1 LTILNKTK
9 IIQIIKFGIY
19 LLLGFCSA
27 PTIASL
33 FLGRLSYENNELIVV
48 MIYLIIGCF
57 AHFGFR
63 KFARKIGL
71 INKEKKAWEGSITI
85 FAFIYWLTNSFA
97 ILFKDYRMNS

>member
-19 LLLGFCSA
+19 LLLGLYSA
-27 PTIASL
+27 PIIASL
-33 FLGRLSYENNELIVV
+33 FLSRLSYENNELIVAI
-48 MIYLIIGCF
+48 IYLIIGCF

-63 KFARKIGL
+63 RFARKIGL

-85 FAFIYWLTNSFA
+85 FAFINWGSLSLL
-97 ILFKDYRMNS
+97 ILFKYLKMNS

>member
-1 LTILNKTK
+1 MNKTK

-19 LLLGFCSA
+19 LILGFA
-27 PTIASL
+27 LPQVFVSL
-33 FLGRLSYENNELIVV
+33 FINLSYENNELIVV
-48 MIYLIIGCF
+48 IIYLIIGCF

-85 FAFIYWLTNSFA
+85 FAFIYWGSCSL
-97 ILFKDYRMNS
+97 LLLLKYLEMNS

>member
-1 LTILNKTK
+1 MNKTK

-19 LLLGFCSA
+19 LILGLALPQVFL
-27 PTIASL
+27 SL
-33 FLGRLSYENNELIVV
+33 FINLSYENNELIVV
-48 MIYLIIGCF
+48 IIYLIIGCF

-85 FAFIYWLTNSFA
+85 FALFFWGTSSLLL
-97 ILFKDYRMNS
+97 LFKYLKMNS

>member
-1 LTILNKTK
+1 MTILNKTK

-19 LLLGFCSA
+19 LLLGFFSA

-48 MIYLIIGCF
+48 IIYLIIGCF

-71 INKEKKAWEGSITI
+71 INKEKKAWEGSIT
-85 FAFIYWLTNSFA
+85 FLALFIWGSNSLLL
-97 ILFKDYRMNS
+97 LFKYLKMNS